1 MVVDTKS
8 FKMEMNI
15 LVASKMG
22 CSMVMVFTSGRT
34 EVPTRENSSRGRGRA
49 RVLGKVST
57 GIFLRVSIFR
67 T

>member
-22 CSMVMVFTSGRT
+22 CSMVTVSTSGRT
-34 EVPTRENSSRGRGRA
+34 EVHTRVNSSRGGGRA
-49 RVLGKVST
+49 RELGKVST
-57 GIFLRVSIFR
+57 GIVLRASILR